1 MIAYNNVSL
10 KCLVEIDPDDCTDM
24 KFQWFFNNSSTP
36 LTSGEK
42 YDIQNRPTNT
52 RCKKDF
58 ILTIANV
65 TDDDEGKYKCQW
77 ICDEDYPSY
86 LSTSFIQLNVTGI
99 MFPLQDFS
107 IGFSKFYYTLNDLMQ
122 LKMVFSKRKL
132 ERFSKTWISNKC
144 DKKVN

>member
-1 MIAYNNVSL
+1 MIAYNNVTL
-10 KCLVEIDPDDCTDM
+10 KCLVEIDPDNCAAYSM

-42 YDIQNRPTNT
+42 YDTQKRTTNC

-77 ICDEDYPSY
+77 ICDKDDPSY
-86 LSTSFIQLNVTGI
+86 LNFTSFIQLNVFPFSTGI
-99 MFPLQDFS
+99 VS
-107 IGFSKFYYTLNDLMQ
+107 ST
-122 LKMVFSKRKL
+122 
-132 ERFSKTWISNKC
+132 RFLY
-144 DKKVN
+144 

>member
-1 MIAYNNVSL
+1 MAYNNVSL
-10 KCLVEIDPDDCTDM
+10 KCLVEIDPDSDCVISE
-24 KFQWFFNNSSTP
+24 FQWFFNNSSAP

-42 YDIQNRPTNT
+42 YDIQSRTTNT

-77 ICDEDYPSY
+77 ICDEDDPSY

-99 MFPLQDFS
+99 VSSTRFLYWLLQ
-107 IGFSKFYYTLNDLMQ
+107 ILLHI
-122 LKMVFSKRKL
+122 
-132 ERFSKTWISNKC
+132 E
-144 DKKVN
+144 

>member
-1 MIAYNNVSL
+1 MYIPIYAGPGPKQPPISPPEVSVTAYNNVSL
-10 KCLVEIDPDDCTDM
+10 KCLVEIDPDDCANSM

-42 YDIQNRPTNT
+42 YDIQKRRTNS
-52 RCKKDF
+52 RCKIDF

-77 ICDEDYPSY
+77 ICLKDDPSY
-86 LSTSFIQLNVTGI
+86 LNSTSFIQLNVSTGI

-107 IGFSKFYYTLNDLMQ
+107 IAFFKFYYTH
-122 LKMVFSKRKL
+122 
-132 ERFSKTWISNKC
+132 
-144 DKKVN
+144 

>member
-10 KCLVEIDPDDCTDM
+10 KCLVEIDPDNCEDSM

-42 YDIQNRPTNT
+42 YDIQERKTNS

-58 ILTIANV
+58 ILTIDNV

-77 ICDEDYPSY
+77 ICGEDDPSY
-86 LSTSFIQLNVTGI
+86 LSTSFVQLNVLPFPEGI
-99 MFPLQDFS
+99 VSSTRFLYWLLQ
-107 IGFSKFYYTLNDLMQ
+107 ILLHI
-122 LKMVFSKRKL
+122 
-132 ERFSKTWISNKC
+132 E
-144 DKKVN
+144 

>member
-10 KCLVEIDPDDCTDM
+10 KCLVEIDPDNCSESM
-24 KFQWFFNNSSTP
+24 KFQWFFNNRSSTP

-42 YDIQNRPTNT
+42 YDIQERRTNS

-77 ICDEDYPSY
+77 ICDKDDPSY
-86 LSTSFIQLNVTGI
+86 LNSTSFIQLNVFPFSTGI
-99 MFPLQDFS
+99 VS
-107 IGFSKFYYTLNDLMQ
+107 ST
-122 LKMVFSKRKL
+122 
-132 ERFSKTWISNKC
+132 RFLY
-144 DKKVN
+144 

>member
-1 MIAYNNVSL
+1 MAYNNVSL

-77 ICDEDYPSY
+77 ICHKDDPSY
-86 LSTSFIQLNVTGI
+86 LSSTSFIQLNVFPFPTGI
-99 MFPLQDFS
+99 VSSIQDFS
-107 IGFSKFYYTLNDLMQ
+107 IDFSKFYYTLNDLLNNHV
-122 LKMVFSKRKL
+122 LKKGL
-132 ERFSKTWISNKC
+132 L
-144 DKKVN
+144 

>member
-1 MIAYNNVSL
+1 MAYNNVSL
-10 KCLVEIDPDDCTDM
+10 KCLVEIDPDDCANSM

-42 YDIQNRPTNT
+42 YDIQERRTNS
-52 RCKKDF
+52 RCKIDF

-77 ICDEDYPSY
+77 ICQKDDPSY
-86 LSTSFIQLNVTGI
+86 LNSTSFIQLNVSTGI

-107 IGFSKFYYTLNDLMQ
+107 FDFSKFYYTH
-122 LKMVFSKRKL
+122 
-132 ERFSKTWISNKC
+132 
-144 DKKVN
+144 

>member
-1 MIAYNNVSL
+1 MAYNNVSL
-10 KCLVEIDPDDCTDM
+10 KCLVEIDPDNCAADSM

-42 YDIQNRPTNT
+42 YDIQKRRTNS
-52 RCKKDF
+52 RCKTDF

-77 ICDEDYPSY
+77 ICLKDDPSY
-86 LSTSFIQLNVTGI
+86 LNSTSFIQLNVSTGI

-107 IGFSKFYYTLNDLMQ
+107 IDFFKFYYTH
-122 LKMVFSKRKL
+122 
-132 ERFSKTWISNKC
+132 
-144 DKKVN
+144 

>member
-1 MIAYNNVSL
+1 MAYNNVSL
-10 KCLVEIDPDDCTDM
+10 KCLVEIDPDNCAAYSM

-42 YDIQNRPTNT
+42 YDIQERRTNS
-52 RCKKDF
+52 RCKIDF

-77 ICDEDYPSY
+77 ICQKDHPSY
-86 LSTSFIQLNVTGI
+86 LNSTSFIQLKVSTGM

-107 IGFSKFYYTLNDLMQ
+107 IDFSKFYYTH
-122 LKMVFSKRKL
+122 
-132 ERFSKTWISNKC
+132 
-144 DKKVN
+144 